1 MWFLHGP
8 YLYLGALMVFVFFV
22 NFPNSY
28 QVGLAVNA
36 DSTGRAAVVFLLM
49 LKAGIAVAPYL
60 AAAFVSGN
68 DFHGPMIL
76 GAILYTLSFLN
87 FWAAEMQTRRRTSTG

>member
-1 MWFLHGP
+1 
-8 YLYLGALMVFVFFV
+8 
-22 NFPNSY
+22 
-28 QVGLAVNA
+28 VGLAVNA